1 MTDFALESA
10 YRQCLRFSYTSFDRI
25 VIRGHDRALQAPAGF
40 ADWCRRL
47 CPDQPITASW
57 IGSLAR
63 RFHKGVRRFTTE
75 NRIPVVTAHRG
86 MDKFQTAATY
96 RAKMTNPSGVYLVIR
111 ARETAP
117 IYDSRVP
124 RQSTNPDYRTIIKR
138 IGLVDQYYFYLVDP
152 YWGPISIRFSSHPPF
167 NVTVYLN
174 GNRWLAAE
182 AVRHGLVIETK
193 DNSVVRCNDPGAL
206 ETLANGLEPRQ
217 LRAVCDHWVYRL
229 FPVLTREER
238 SRSFFSYRWFLHQV
252 EMSHNMVF
260 KDART
265 LTKTLERHV
274 DLNRTCLHPH
284 SLKTVFR
291 SSPHGR
297 YDRNIAVSVR
307 HAFGGLTVF
316 SAQYG
321 DTRIKQYNNHQQT
334 FRTEVCV
341 NDTTD
346 LGVNKSLDNLPA
358 LRERLLQLTT
368 RFQDLQACVVS
379 TEYHRGELTA
389 LAKPGQVNRTTTPGI
404 KLENERILAVLTAL
418 PQLVHYPG
426 GFRSADLRPI
436 VQAALRVDYSP
447 SQANYDLRKLRGKRL
462 VERLP
467 ESRRYRLTSEGGRVA
482 AFLSKLREQILAPV
496 LGPIRARRPPLP
508 ARRPLPPKD
517 LTQLVIIRA
526 LFDLSDQLALKPA
539 A

>member
-1 MTDFALESA
+1 
-10 YRQCLRFSYTSFDRI
+10 
-25 VIRGHDRALQAPAGF
+25 
-40 ADWCRRL
+40 
-47 CPDQPITASW
+47 
-57 IGSLAR
+57 
-63 RFHKGVRRFTTE
+63 
-75 NRIPVVTAHRG
+75 
-86 MDKFQTAATY
+86 MDKFETAAKY
-96 RAKMTNPSGVYLVIR
+96 RAKMKKPSGVYLVIR

-117 IYDSRVP
+117 TYDSREP
-124 RQSTNPDYRTIIKR
+124 RQSTHPNHRNLIKR
-138 IGLVDQYYFYLVDP
+138 VGFVDQYYFYRVDP

-182 AVRHGLVIETK
+182 AVRHGLVVETK
-193 DNSVVRCNDPGAL
+193 DNSVVRCSDPTAL
-206 ETLANGLEPRQ
+206 QALADGLDPRQ

-238 SRSFFSYRWFLHQV
+238 NRSFFSYRWFLHQV
-252 EMSHNMVF
+252 EMSHNLVF

-265 LTKTLERHV
+265 LTKTLEGHV
-274 DLNRTCLHPH
+274 DLNRSLLHPY
-284 SLKTVFR
+284 SLKTIFR
-291 SSPHGR
+291 AKPHGSYKR
-297 YDRNIAVSVR
+297 DIAVSVH

-321 DTRIKQYNNHQQT
+321 QTRIKQYNNHQQT

-346 LGVNKSLDNLPA
+346 LGVNKSIDNLPS
-358 LRERLLQLTT
+358 LRECLLQLIS
-368 RFQDLQACVVS
+368 RFQDLQSQARAQQKCVVS
-379 TEYHRGELTA
+379 TEYHRGDLTA
-389 LAKPGQVNRTTTPGI
+389 LAKPGQVHRTTTPGI
-404 KLENERILAVLTAL
+404 RLENERTLAVLTAV

-436 VQAALRVDYSP
+436 VQAALGTDYSP

-462 VERLP
+462 VEQIP
-467 ESRRYRLTSEGGRVA
+467 ASRRYRLTSEGGRVA

-496 LGPIRARRPPLP
+496 LGPILSRRPPFP
-508 ARRPLPPKD
+508 PRRPLPPKD
-517 LTQLVIIRA
+517 HTQLLIVRA
-526 LFDLSDQLALKPA
+526 LFDLSDQLALRPA